1 MSGIRTKSAKVNRPQ
16 PLNEEK
22 PFTTA
27 ALGVNVGNKILSTVD
42 KWNETELKNSGVED
56 FAFNYNDGQG
66 NTVTSK
72 LFSRRPMEDG
82 NFIKKHI
89 GSSVRNPYDRIQV
102 DPMSVNNFKYNDL
115 TGNDAVRSMLT
126 DKGLEEENIN
136 RILSEPKVDGDESIK
151 GFDSLSNTLSKSKDT
166 FKKYTEFAKDRNW
179 RIMPGLSDSGVKETL
194 NVYKNGEIVNRVQ
207 ETMDK
212 VSNISASTADVAASA
227 TESLIEEGTKKVGE
241 EIASKAG
248 EEVAKKFGEKVL
260 SGIGSA
266 AGVAQAGKGA
276 KGILSGDINYKN
288 VSDTVHGTISAA
300 KPVLLTNPVGAT
312 IVAVST
318 IWDILDG

>member
-1 MSGIRTKSAKVNRPQ
+1 MAGIRRMTKKVNTPKPQ
-16 PLNEEK
+16 DEEK
-22 PFTTA
+22 PLTTA
-27 ALGVNVGNKILSTVD
+27 ALGLNVGNKVLSTVN
-42 KWNETELKNSGVED
+42 KWNESELKNSGVED
-56 FAFNYNDGQG
+56 FAFNYTDGQG
-66 NTVTSK
+66 NRVTSK

-102 DPMSVNNFKYNDL
+102 DPMSVNNFEYNEL
-115 TGNDAVRSMLT
+115 KGTDAVRSMLT
-126 DKGLEEENIN
+126 DKGLETENIN
-136 RILSEPKVDGDESIK
+136 RILLENKVDGDESIK
-151 GFDSLSNTLSKSKDT
+151 GLNNLSNTLSKSENT

-179 RIMPGLSDSGVKETL
+179 RIMPGLSDSGVRETL

-212 VSNISASTADVAASA
+212 VSNISASTANVAASA
-227 TESLIEEGTKKVGE
+227 TETLVEEGSKKVGE
-241 EIASKAG
+241 EVASKIG
-248 EEVAKKFGEKVL
+248 EETAKKFGAKVV

-288 VSDTVHGTISAA
+288 VSDTIHGTISAA
-300 KPVLLTNPVGAT
+300 KPVLLTNPIGAAV
-312 IVAVST
+312 VAVST
-318 IWDILDG
+318 VWDILDG